1 MQKNLAFY
9 GCKAALVHDAAS
21 LLLALDDADGD
32 AELVAARLPP
42 PAEHDGDF
50 LLAGHAISAAAVL
63 HRQADRP
70 FSGPLAETH
79 VLDGVAVK
87 RSHERML
94 AEAVVH
100 AHAHRRCPGHVAAVC
115 GLVTA
120 SGRESSALVT
130 EYAGVDGYR
139 FLRDEPTYLEAL
151 EWIEQ
156 VARCVAALGGEGVM
170 HGDLKLNNTCR
181 DELGTWRVIDFGLAM
196 LAMERGRLCDTPY
209 IYGPNA
215 AMNTSFDLRVLL
227 WSCILHA
234 TSRGPWDHWSS
245 RFECEYAAAW
255 ELSRV
260 ARRAHP
266 RDRPKAMTRALHA
279 MYRPVCARHDAEFE
293 PLRVL
298 ETLRLLRAA
307 HAGAEPERNRE
318 PDAPAG

>member
-1 MQKNLAFY
+1 
-9 GCKAALVHDAAS
+9 
-21 LLLALDDADGD
+21 
-32 AELVAARLPP
+32 
-42 PAEHDGDF
+42 
-50 LLAGHAISAAAVL
+50 
-63 HRQADRP
+63 
-70 FSGPLAETH
+70 
-79 VLDGVAVK
+79 
-87 RSHERML
+87 
-94 AEAVVH
+94 
-100 AHAHRRCPGHVAAVC
+100 
-115 GLVTA
+115 
-120 SGRESSALVT
+120 
-130 EYAGVDGYR
+130 
-139 FLRDEPTYLEAL
+139 
-151 EWIEQ
+151 
-156 VARCVAALGGEGVM
+156 
-170 HGDLKLNNTCR
+170 
-181 DELGTWRVIDFGLAM
+181 M

-209 IYGPNA
+209 IYGPDA

-234 TSRGPWDHWSS
+234 KSRGPWDFWSS

-307 HAGAEPERNRE
+307 HAGAEPERHRE